1 MVTPPSKPAGTTT
14 VEIVSFRREL
24 AADFSRLNR
33 EWIDRLFVMEAADRK
48 LLDDPETAIIAQG
61 GMIFFAIEAGVVLG
75 TGAAIRIDA
84 DRYELAKM
92 GVSPAAQGRGLGR
105 LIGQAAIAFAAER
118 GARQIELLTNS
129 SLAPAIT
136 LYEKLGFEHRAMP
149 ATSDYVRSD
158 VYMVR
163 PLP

>member
-1 MVTPPSKPAGTTT
+1 MT
-14 VEIVSFRREL
+14 VEIVSFRPEL

-33 EWIDRLFVMEAADRK
+33 DWIDRLFVMEAADHK
-48 LLDDPETAIIAQG
+48 LLDDPERQIISQG
-61 GMIFFAIEAGVVLG
+61 GMIFFALEGTTVLG
-75 TGAAIRIDA
+75 TCAALRLDA
-84 DRYELAKM
+84 GRFELAKM
-92 GVSPAAQGRGLGR
+92 GVTPAAQGRGLGR
-105 LIGQAAIAFAAER
+105 LLGQAAIAFAAER

-158 VYMVR
+158 VYMV
-163 PLP
+163 